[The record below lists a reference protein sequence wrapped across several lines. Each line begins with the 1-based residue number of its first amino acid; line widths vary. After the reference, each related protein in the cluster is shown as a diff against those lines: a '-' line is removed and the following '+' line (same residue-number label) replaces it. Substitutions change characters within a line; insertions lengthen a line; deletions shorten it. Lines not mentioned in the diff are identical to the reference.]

1 MNSIWCCGWSGCCF
15 SDAKMEVLLR
25 NINGYGM
32 GMVWICDEYVM
43 DMVWV
48 EFECGNQHMLLSYLQ
63 VGILGSLLPRRCVK
77 RLHAHYESWH
87 RRVFVFRCSRVIW

>member
-48 EFECGNQHMLLSYLQ
+48 WYGYGMGMVWVCDGWSGEFSAG
-63 VGILGSLLPRRCVK
+63 
-77 RLHAHYESWH
+77 
-87 RRVFVFRCSRVIW
+87 